1 MISFNLENNIILRDV
16 YKNSM
21 SLCDCENGIFNNLIG
36 TLKIEDGAYYYI
48 EGSASE
54 TEIHDKITDTI
65 YTGNIKDFLI
75 LEMIDKVFR
84 TLLDHS
90 IEISEILPDNYWT
103 KTLTFSDIIL
113 LKDAYKYV
121 EHLIPFNFFVSLT
134 HLTVMHDCYK
144 LFLMYNFVKGKKDE
158 IIDKYHC
165 KSLGFHIWFDDIF
178 NHLNDDEQDVVMMH
192 LPAKNTCSYY
202 EQVIFNYIES
212 KDMLRSIC
220 NRSYFNKRNIVFD
233 DKNNVIFNE
242 ALLSIIK
249 INIDKFSRY
258 FIEGIRH

>member
-1 MISFNLENNIILRDV
+1 MISFNLENNIILRGV

-21 SLCDCENGIFNNLIG
+21 SLCDCKNGIFSNLIG
-36 TLKIEDGAYYYI
+36 TLKIEDGASYYI
-48 EGSASE
+48 EGSASK

-84 TLLDHS
+84 TLLDHN
-90 IEISEILPDNYWT
+90 IEISEILPDNYWEE
-103 KTLTFSDIIL
+103 TLSLTDINC
-113 LKDAYKYV
+113 LKDAYKYI
-121 EHLIPFNFFVSLT
+121 EHLISFNLFVSLT
-134 HLTVMHDCYK
+134 HITIMHDCYK

-165 KSLGFHIWFDDIF
+165 KRLGVHIWFNDIF
-178 NHLNDDEQDVVMMH
+178 MNLNDDEQYVVSMH
-192 LPAKNTCSYY
+192 LPTKNTSGYY

-212 KDMLRSIC
+212 KDMLRSIHD
-220 NRSYFNKRNIVFD
+220 RSYFYKKNIIFD

-249 INIDKFSRY
+249 INIDKYSR
-258 FIEGIRH
+258 